1 MSRKG
6 RAVIL
11 ASILAAVLLGLYRNL
26 VTPVFRFWP
35 LILVDTLTRFP
46 GDRIIEL
53 LHLRV
58 TAVIYELIRGLLQ
71 LPMISLFAWG
81 GEKLWRFP
89 RSGRKTA
96 GAEPAPKAFRPP
108 TIGRFGKMRPP
119 FIVLALLASFLAIPR
134 CGRRLTDL
142 ASFLTGIHPYSLIV
156 QTRVYVEGPEHMLAA
171 EYSLPSM
178 FSEILP
184 SGDPRVPGAR
194 AFQDT
199 VLNKNRIS
207 APLVKPGRMSME
219 RLPPGVSQNEAV
231 FIDQRALDIINAFLG
246 LDWTYSAEADLVFS
260 VDGDRATYK
269 LYTYSYDGP
278 LAAIG
283 FDYVVEFVKVKGQ
296 WVATKF
302 GGAGAWLS

>member
-6 RAVIL
+6 RTVIL

-26 VTPVFRFWP
+26 VTPLCRFWP

-58 TAVIYELIRGLLQ
+58 PSVIYELIRGLLQ
-71 LPMISLFAWG
+71 IPMISLFAWG
-81 GEKLWRFP
+81 GEKLWQFP
-89 RSGRKTA
+89 RNGRKIT
-96 GAEPAPKAFRPP
+96 GAEPAPKAFRPLSL
-108 TIGRFGKMRPP
+108 GWFGKNRVP

-134 CGRRLTDL
+134 CGRQLTDL

-156 QTRVYVEGPEHMLAA
+156 QTRVYVEGPEHTLTA
-171 EYSLPSM
+171 EYSFPSM

-199 VLNKNRIS
+199 VLNRKRIS
-207 APLVKPGRMSME
+207 APLVKPGGMSVE
-219 RLPPGVSQNEAV
+219 RLPPGVPLNEAV
-231 FIDQRALDIINAFLG
+231 FVDQRALDIINAFLD
-246 LDWTYSAEADLVFS
+246 LNWTYSAHANLVFS
-260 VDGDRATYK
+260 GDGDRATYK

-283 FDYVVEFVKVKGQ
+283 FDYVVEFVKVKGH

-302 GGAGAWLS
+302 GSAGFWLS